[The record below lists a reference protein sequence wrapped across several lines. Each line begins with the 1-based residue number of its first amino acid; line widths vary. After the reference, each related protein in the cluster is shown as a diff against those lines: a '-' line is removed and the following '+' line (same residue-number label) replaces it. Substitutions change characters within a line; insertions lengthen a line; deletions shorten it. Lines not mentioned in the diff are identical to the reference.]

1 MSLCPVVVVAVAL
14 LTLSVGQQ
22 VHGGKFDVE
31 NGEAVRKTASTAY
44 WELITDFRYDF
55 LGAHHIPREW
65 KQKLDR
71 LDLQGKMSHYVR
83 LAKREYDMALR

>member
-1 MSLCPVVVVAVAL
+1 MIIAPPLRHKKMMSLCPVVVVAVAL

-44 WELITDFRYDF
+44 
-55 LGAHHIPREW
+55 
-65 KQKLDR
+65 
-71 LDLQGKMSHYVR
+71 
-83 LAKREYDMALR
+83 